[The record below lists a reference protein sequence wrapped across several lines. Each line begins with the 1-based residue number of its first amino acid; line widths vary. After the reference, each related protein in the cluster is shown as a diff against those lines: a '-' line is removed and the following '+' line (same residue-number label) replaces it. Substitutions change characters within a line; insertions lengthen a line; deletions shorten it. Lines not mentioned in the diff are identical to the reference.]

1 MPCIIKQYEQY
12 SLSREE
18 ELYFLSIHQGDVITS
33 NLTANLERDSK
44 AMLPYSYGIHQFFIY
59 CHGCVNGIVCLSFIH
74 NRSPKIRK
82 CALALWNP
90 ATRDFKTIAY
100 PYVPGLHFGP
110 HFLILAFGYDVQSND
125 FKILGMTAIQIP
137 GEDKSIS
144 YHAIY
149 SLNTNSWKELQI
161 PLANLRR
168 VPNATTDG
176 SFNGVHYWT
185 TYFSCLPMP
194 VSNFEIVSF
203 NFTSEAFR
211 VSDAPQEAVTLALK
225 GNSSYQAMIVMYKEQ
240 LGLVIS
246 HEVKEVAVYNS
257 DIWVVT
263 QFDDCGVPLSWQ
275 HLFTIQGSSDQL
287 DLRVDTV
294 LINGDLLLNCAS
306 REDKIDLCDA
316 PPRYS
321 YHYNPLRALWNP
333 ATRDVKTIAYPYVLG
348 LHFGCHFGILAFG
361 YDAQSND
368 FKILGTTAIQIPGED
383 KSISYH
389 AIYSL
394 NTNSWKEL
402 QIPLANLRHVPNATT
417 DGSLN
422 GVHYWITY
430 FSCLPMPVSNFEIVA
445 FNFTSEA
452 FRVSDAPQEAATL
465 ALKGNSSYQAMIV
478 MYKEQLALVISH
490 EVKEV
495 AVYNSDIWVVTQF
508 DDCGVPLSWQHLFT
522 IQGSSNQLEL
532 QVDTVLIDGDLLL
545 NCASREDK
553 IDLCDAPPRYS
564 YHYNLSRGEFKKF
577 QIGLW
582 PCFRYVESLFPVSR
596 RLLQA

>member
-1 MPCIIKQYEQY
+1 MERNWILPLDVVEDILSRLPIRDLLRLRCVNKEWRALIDGTSFIKNHYRVQYSLCKADSNMPCIIKQYEQY

-149 SLNTNSWKELQI
+149 SLNTNSWKGLQI

-287 DLRVDTV
+287 ELRVDTV

-321 YHYNPLRALWNP
+321 YHYNP
-333 ATRDVKTIAYPYVLG
+333 
-348 LHFGCHFGILAFG
+348 
-361 YDAQSND
+361 
-368 FKILGTTAIQIPGED
+368 
-383 KSISYH
+383 
-389 AIYSL
+389 
-394 NTNSWKEL
+394 
-402 QIPLANLRHVPNATT
+402 
-417 DGSLN
+417 
-422 GVHYWITY
+422 
-430 FSCLPMPVSNFEIVA
+430 
-445 FNFTSEA
+445 
-452 FRVSDAPQEAATL
+452 
-465 ALKGNSSYQAMIV
+465 
-478 MYKEQLALVISH
+478 
-490 EVKEV
+490 
-495 AVYNSDIWVVTQF
+495 
-508 DDCGVPLSWQHLFT
+508 
-522 IQGSSNQLEL
+522 
-532 QVDTVLIDGDLLL
+532 
-545 NCASREDK
+545 
-553 IDLCDAPPRYS
+553 
-564 YHYNLSRGEFKKF
+564 SRGEFKKF
-577 QIGLW
+577 QIGFLA
-582 PCFRYVESLFPVSR
+582 CFRYVESLFPVLR
-596 RLLQA
+596 KLLEA